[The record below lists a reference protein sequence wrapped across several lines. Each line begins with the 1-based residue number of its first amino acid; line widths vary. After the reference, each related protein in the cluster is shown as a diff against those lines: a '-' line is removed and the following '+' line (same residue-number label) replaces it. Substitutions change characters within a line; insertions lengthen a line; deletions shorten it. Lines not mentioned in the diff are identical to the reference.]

1 MTDWQDK
8 ALQIAAHR
16 YRLIADAAE
25 ADGPGVTIAIERSAK
40 RPHDDADE
48 RAQRY
53 TSRTLW
59 RWLQAYRQSG
69 LTGLMPRRRSDA
81 GKRKAISDKVLHKA
95 IGLRKQNP
103 HRATATLI
111 DMLERTDVVEP
122 GSLKRSTLD
131 RHLGSAGVSRRVLRT
146 VGDKVFGKIAT
157 EYPLQLVIGDFHH
170 GPYVRTRGGGDDGAR
185 RALLLCF
192 IDHFSRYIPEGR
204 YYLHEDFAALRFGF
218 RRLLLIH
225 GPCDKMYVDNGPSF
239 QSHRFAAA
247 CSNEH
252 LGIQLVHSKPYRAEG
267 RGCCERFNRT
277 VKEQFESEVKG
288 GDELLTLDEL
298 NAYFEA
304 WLAERYHRDIHSET
318 GQSPYERFSKHV
330 TVRQAPDL
338 QLIDE
343 LLRLRKPVR
352 VHPKWATAQ
361 VQTIRYQV
369 DAALRGC
376 RVHALYD
383 IFDNSYVLIEYQGRI
398 VQRAYPQQ
406 RGHGPVQPERLT
418 EPVPASDTDYLK
430 LLRQGY
436 EARTAAELGAL
447 GILAPQR
454 KKELPLVELQTLL
467 TECRANPLTDAERSL
482 VGAFFR
488 KFRPLPT
495 ESIRAAVQSTRRKLG
510 VGLHIS
516 VYLDALQTSLL
527 NERKKGKKSL

>member
-8 ALQIAAHR
+8 ALQIAVRR
-16 YRLIADAAE
+16 YRLIAEAAE
-25 ADGPGVTIAIERSAK
+25 ADGLGVTMAIERAAK
-40 RPHDDADE
+40 RHDDDPDE
-48 RAQRY
+48 QAERY
-53 TSRTLW
+53 TARTLW
-59 RWLQAYRQSG
+59 RWLKAYRRSG
-69 LTGLMPRRRSDA
+69 LKGLTPRRRADA
-81 GKRKAISDKVLHKA
+81 GKRKAISEKALQKA

-111 DMLERTDVVEP
+111 DMLERTQVVEP

-131 RHLGSAGVSRRVLRT
+131 RHLEAAGVSRRVLRT
-146 VGDKVFGKIAT
+146 LGDKVFGLIAT
-157 EYPLQLVIGDFHH
+157 DYPLQLVIGDFHH
-170 GPYVRTRGGGDDGAR
+170 GPYVRTGRGGDDRAR

-192 IDHFSRYIPEGR
+192 IDHFSRYVPEGR

-225 GPCDKMYVDNGPSF
+225 GPCDMMYVDNGPSF
-239 QSHRFAAA
+239 QSHRFASA

-252 LGIQLVHSKPYRAEG
+252 LAIQLVHSKPYRAEG

-277 VKEQFESEVKG
+277 VKEQFESEVKSR
-288 GDELLTLDEL
+288 DELLTLDEL
-298 NAYFEA
+298 NAYFQA

-318 GQSPYERFSKHV
+318 GQPPHERFTKHM

-352 VHPKWATAQ
+352 VHPKWGTAQ
-361 VQTIRYQV
+361 VQAIRYQV

-376 RVHALYD
+376 KVHALYD
-383 IFDNSYVLIEYQGRI
+383 VFDKSYVLIEYQGRI

-406 RGHGPVQPERLT
+406 PGYAPVQPERPT
-418 EPVPASDTDYLK
+418 EPVAACDTDYLE

-436 EARTAAELGAL
+436 EARTRAELGAL
-447 GILAPQR
+447 GILVPPV

-467 TECRANPLTDAERSL
+467 TECRANPLTDAERSQ

-495 ESIRAAVQSTRRKLG
+495 DSIRAAVQTARRKLG

-527 NERKKGKKSL
+527 SERKKGKKPL